1 MTVDWGSL
9 LTVVL
14 VSAGATVAIVTLI
27 SLAVLGWSARSIQ
40 PVPAAPSAPRGFP
53 SRRAGTNLAA
63 AALVAAIAIVLLG
76 LWGIVS

>member
-14 VSAGATVAIVTLI
+14 VSAGGTVAIVTLI

-40 PVPAAPSAPRGFP
+40 PAAAASAPRGLP

-63 AALVAAIAIVLLG
+63 AALVAATVIVLLG

>member
-27 SLAVLGWSARSIQ
+27 SLAVLGWSARNIQ
-40 PVPAAPSAPRGFP
+40 PVPAASAPRGLP
-53 SRRAGTNLAA
+53 SRRVGSNLAA
-63 AALVAAIAIVLLG
+63 AALLAATAIVALG

>member
-1 MTVDWGSL
+1 MTIDWGSL

-14 VSAGATVAIVTLI
+14 VSTGATVVIVTLI

-40 PVPAAPSAPRGFP
+40 PVPAATSAPRRLP
-53 SRRAGTNLAA
+53 SHRAGTTLAA
-63 AALVAAIAIVLLG
+63 AAVVAATVIVLLG

>member
-40 PVPAAPSAPRGFP
+40 PVPAATPAPRGLP
-53 SRRAGTNLAA
+53 SRRAGTSLAA
-63 AALVAAIAIVLLG
+63 AALVATTAIVLLG

>member
-14 VSAGATVAIVTLI
+14 VSAGATGAIVTLI

-40 PVPAAPSAPRGFP
+40 PVPAATSARRGLP
-53 SRRAGTNLAA
+53 SRRVGTNLAT
-63 AALVAAIAIVLLG
+63 AALLAATAIVLLG

>member
-14 VSAGATVAIVTLI
+14 VSTGATVAIVTLI

-40 PVPAAPSAPRGFP
+40 PVPAATSPRGLP
-53 SRRAGTNLAA
+53 SRRAGTSLAA
-63 AALVAAIAIVLLG
+63 AALVATTAIVLLG

>member
-14 VSAGATVAIVTLI
+14 VSTGATVAIVTLI
-27 SLAVLGWSARSIQ
+27 SLALLGWSARSIQ
-40 PVPAAPSAPRGFP
+40 PVPAATSAPRGLP
-53 SRRAGTNLAA
+53 SRRAGTSLAA
-63 AALVAAIAIVLLG
+63 AALVATTAIVLLG